1 MFISLQLKFWIVSA
15 FEYLPFDK
23 KFWDVPISVVPVW
36 EIWTGVESHCARTRS
51 WCKQLFYRKWQT
63 YFFFSA
69 KPIGEFLLP
78 QINLYFLLQ
87 KLKVPLSFWV
97 QVWVLQ
103 WALCAFGMVI
113 TGVMLMNSVRWK
125 SLNLS
130 MDFWERSSTFYSIH
144 SYRVSV
150 LYLLALVCWQR
161 LSRLFFLI
169 VWYFTLLFCGLCICS
184 LTGRQH
190 PVMESRGYVVAVF
203 ITHADILSNVIRP
216 QKSLQISQ
224 DRKPYRG

>member
-1 MFISLQLKFWIVSA
+1 MQYFWTLISAVLHLFVKTSPFLINVHFIATEILDCFCFWIFA
-15 FEYLPFDK
+15 IRLKNFEMCQF
-23 KFWDVPISVVPVW
+23 
-36 EIWTGVESHCARTRS
+36 
-51 WCKQLFYRKWQT
+51 QLFQYGRSGQVWSLT
-63 YFFFSA
+63 VPELEADVSSCSTENGRLVFFSA

-78 QINLYFLLQ
+78 QINHYFLLR

-144 SYRVSV
+144 S
-150 LYLLALVCWQR
+150 
-161 LSRLFFLI
+161 
-169 VWYFTLLFCGLCICS
+169 
-184 LTGRQH
+184 
-190 PVMESRGYVVAVF
+190 
-203 ITHADILSNVIRP
+203 
-216 QKSLQISQ
+216 
-224 DRKPYRG
+224 